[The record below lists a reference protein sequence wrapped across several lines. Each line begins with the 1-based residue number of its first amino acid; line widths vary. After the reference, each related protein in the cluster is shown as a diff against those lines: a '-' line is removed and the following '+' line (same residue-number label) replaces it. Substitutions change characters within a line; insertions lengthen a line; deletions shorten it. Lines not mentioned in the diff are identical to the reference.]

1 MADVMAC
8 ADVILSRSGA
18 NSLWESVVQYKPMVL
33 IPLSVAG
40 SRGDQ
45 VENAKYFEQKGCAIN
60 LDSENLTDE
69 VFLHTMTD
77 VLSEQK
83 RQNMIESC
91 KSVCGNFKPA
101 EKIASIVFEKIIK

>member
-18 NSLWESVVQYKPMVL
+18 NSLWESVVQSKPLVL

-45 VENAKYFEQKGCAIN
+45 VENAKYFEEKGCAIA
-60 LDSENLTDE
+60 LDSEKLTDE
-69 VFLHTMTD
+69 VFLQTMKD
-77 VLSEQK
+77 ILSEQK

-101 EKIASIVFEKIIK
+101 EKIASIIFNKLFN